1 MRAVVQRVTRGEV
14 RVEGRVTGA
23 IGRGLVVLLGV
34 AQEDGEED
42 ARWMADKLAALRI
55 FEDPAGKLN
64 LAVAE
69 AGGGLLVLVGVAKG
83 DTDGDARLLA
93 DKVAGLRI
101 FEDAAGKM
109 NLAVGEAGG
118 GVLVVSQ
125 FTLLGDA
132 RKGNRP
138 GFTDAAPPEEANA
151 LYERVCDLL
160 RERSLPVAQ
169 GVFRA
174 TMEVELV
181 NDGPVTILLDTRRA
195 F

>member
-1 MRAVVQRVTRGEV
+1 MRAVVQRVSRAEV
-14 RVEGRVTGA
+14 RVDGRATGS
-23 IGRGLVVLLGV
+23 IRRGLAVLLGV
-34 AQEDGEED
+34 AREDGED
-42 ARWMADKLAALRI
+42 
-55 FEDPAGKLN
+55 
-64 LAVAE
+64 
-69 AGGGLLVLVGVAKG
+69 
-83 DTDGDARLLA
+83 DARLLA
-93 DKVAGLRI
+93 DKVAALRV

-109 NLAVGEAGG
+109 NLALAEIAG

-138 GFTDAAPPEEANA
+138 SFVEAAEPDAANA
-151 LYERVCDLL
+151 LYERFCALL
-160 RERSLPVAQ
+160 REKGLPVAT

-181 NDGPVTILLDTRRA
+181 NDGPVTILLDSRRL

>member
-1 MRAVVQRVTRGEV
+1 VRAVVQRVSRGEV
-14 RVEGRVTGA
+14 RVEGRATGSV
-23 IGRGLVVLLGV
+23 GRGFVVLLGV
-34 AQEDGEED
+34 AREDTEDD
-42 ARWMADKLAALRI
+42 AR
-55 FEDPAGKLN
+55 G
-64 LAVAE
+64 
-69 AGGGLLVLVGVAKG
+69 
-83 DTDGDARLLA
+83 LA
-93 DKVAGLRI
+93 DKVAALRV

-109 NLAVGEAGG
+109 NLALAEVGG

-138 GFTDAAPPEEANA
+138 SFVEAAPPERANA
-151 LYERVCDLL
+151 LYEAFCAAL
-160 RERSLPVAQ
+160 REKGLAVGT

-181 NDGPVTILLDTRRA
+181 NDGPVTILLDSRKL